1 MKEKYSLKIA
11 FKEIIRPRLKV
22 LAVGLVLIFIS
33 KGASFVA
40 PTAVKQM
47 MDEVIPNGDI
57 QLLTNL
63 IVFVL
68 AALIIQAI
76 TSFLLTKLVSIQAQY
91 VISELR
97 IQVQQKLLEL
107 PIHFFKENQSGALVS
122 RVMNDVE
129 GVRYLIGTGLVQL
142 IGAIFTA
149 IVAFSLLVSI
159 NIKLTLGCIIPMLIV
174 GLISKKAFSKVRPIY
189 KERRKIEANVSGRL
203 TESIS
208 GIRVIKGFNAE
219 SYEKSIFEK
228 GVQSLFGNIRKS
240 MTFMAIIQSSSSII
254 IGIVTTTIMGVGG
267 FLIMNEELSIG
278 EFLQFTF
285 LLGLMLTPII
295 QLTAIGSEI
304 TEAFAGLERT
314 KELMETPSEEDL
326 QKGKKVLTDIE
337 GHLRFKQVDFSY
349 EKDRPTLKN
358 INFEVPPGKVTAL
371 VGSSGS
377 GKSTIFALAAGFIT
391 ADKGEVSID
400 GLDLNYLDL
409 NAYRKYLG
417 VVLQDE
423 FLFDGSIE
431 DNIKFANPN
440 CSDAEFTNAI
450 KVAYVDEFTN
460 ELSEGVQTKIGE
472 RGVKLSGG
480 QQQRIAIARAILANP
495 KILLLDEATS
505 NLDSLSEH
513 FIQEG
518 LKKLTS
524 GRTTLVIAHR
534 LSTIKDAHQIL
545 VVDQG
550 EIVERGTHEELL
562 AQDGKYTEL
571 YTKQAKI

>member
-1 MKEKYSLKIA
+1 MKKKYSLKIA

-47 MDEVIPNGDI
+47 MDEVIPNDDI

-68 AALIIQAI
+68 AALIIQAV

-142 IGAIFTA
+142 IGAIFTS
-149 IVAFSLLVSI
+149 IVAFSLLVSV
-159 NIKLTLGCIIPMLIV
+159 NIKLTLGCIIPMLVV
-174 GLISKKAFSKVRPIY
+174 GLISKKAFSKVRPVY
-189 KERRKIEANVSGRL
+189 KERRKIEASVSGRL
-203 TESIS
+203 NESIS

-219 SYEKSIFEK
+219 SFEKSIFEK

-285 LLGLMLTPII
+285 LLGLMLSPII

-326 QKGKKVLTDIE
+326 QKGKKILTDIE
-337 GHLRFKQVDFSY
+337 GHLRFKQVNFSY
-349 EKDRPTLKN
+349 EKDSPTLKN
-358 INFEVPPGKVTAL
+358 INFEVPPGKITAL

-391 ADKGEVSID
+391 ADQGEVSID
-400 GLDLNYLDL
+400 GVDLNYLDL
-409 NAYRKYLG
+409 SAYRKNLG

-440 CSDAEFTNAI
+440 CSDEMFENAI
-450 KVAYVDEFTN
+450 KVAHVDEFTN
-460 ELSEGVQTKIGE
+460 ELKEGVQTKIGE

-550 EIVERGTHEELL
+550 EIAERGTHEELL
-562 AQDGKYTEL
+562 AQDGKYKEL

>member
-219 SYEKSIFEK
+219 SYEKAIFEK

-326 QKGKKVLTDIE
+326 QKG
-337 GHLRFKQVDFSY
+337 
-349 EKDRPTLKN
+349 
-358 INFEVPPGKVTAL
+358 
-371 VGSSGS
+371 
-377 GKSTIFALAAGFIT
+377 
-391 ADKGEVSID
+391 ID
-400 GLDLNYLDL
+400 
-409 NAYRKYLG
+409 
-417 VVLQDE
+417 
-423 FLFDGSIE
+423 
-431 DNIKFANPN
+431 
-440 CSDAEFTNAI
+440 
-450 KVAYVDEFTN
+450 
-460 ELSEGVQTKIGE
+460 
-472 RGVKLSGG
+472 
-480 QQQRIAIARAILANP
+480 AIANIL
-495 KILLLDEATS
+495 K
-505 NLDSLSEH
+505 
-513 FIQEG
+513 
-518 LKKLTS
+518 
-524 GRTTLVIAHR
+524 
-534 LSTIKDAHQIL
+534 
-545 VVDQG
+545 
-550 EIVERGTHEELL
+550 
-562 AQDGKYTEL
+562 
-571 YTKQAKI
+571 

>member
-1 MKEKYSLKIA
+1 MKKKYSLKIA

-40 PTAVKQM
+40 PTAIKQM
-47 MDEVIPNGDI
+47 MDEVIPNNDI

-68 AALIIQAI
+68 GALIIQAV

-142 IGAIFTA
+142 IGAIFTS
-149 IVAFSLLVSI
+149 IVAFSLLVSV
-159 NIKLTLGCIIPMLIV
+159 NIKLTLGCIIPMLVV
-174 GLISKKAFSKVRPIY
+174 GLISKKAFSKVRPVY
-189 KERRKIEANVSGRL
+189 KERRKIEASVSGRL
-203 TESIS
+203 NESIS

-219 SYEKSIFEK
+219 SFEKSIFEK

-285 LLGLMLTPII
+285 LLGLMLSPII

-337 GHLRFKQVDFSY
+337 GHLRFKQVNFSY

-391 ADKGEVSID
+391 ADQGEVSID
-400 GLDLNYLDL
+400 GVDLNYLDL
-409 NAYRKYLG
+409 SAYRKNLG

-440 CSDAEFTNAI
+440 CSDEKFINAI
-450 KVAYVDEFTN
+450 KVAHVDEFTN
-460 ELSEGVQTKIGE
+460 ELKEGVQTKIGE

-550 EIVERGTHEELL
+550 EIAERGTHEELL
-562 AQDGKYTEL
+562 AQDGKYKEL

>member
-40 PTAVKQM
+40 PTAIKQM

-68 AALIIQAI
+68 AALIIQAV

-142 IGAIFTA
+142 IGAIFTS
-149 IVAFSLLVSI
+149 IVAFSLLVSV
-159 NIKLTLGCIIPMLIV
+159 NIKLTLGCIIPMLVV
-174 GLISKKAFSKVRPIY
+174 GLISKKAFSKVRPVY
-189 KERRKIEANVSGRL
+189 KERRKIEASVSGRL
-203 TESIS
+203 NESIS

-219 SYEKSIFEK
+219 SFEKSIFEK

-267 FLIMNEELSIG
+267 FLIMNDELSIG

-285 LLGLMLTPII
+285 LLGLMLSPII

-337 GHLRFKQVDFSY
+337 GHLRFKQVNFSY

-391 ADKGEVSID
+391 ADQGEVSID
-400 GLDLNYLDL
+400 GVDLNYLDL
-409 NAYRKYLG
+409 SAYRKNLG

-440 CSDAEFTNAI
+440 CSDEKFKNAI
-450 KVAYVDEFTN
+450 KVAHVDEFTN
-460 ELSEGVQTKIGE
+460 ELNEGVQTKIGE

-550 EIVERGTHEELL
+550 EIAERGTHEELL
-562 AQDGKYTEL
+562 AQDGKYKEL

>member
-1 MKEKYSLKIA
+1 MKKKYSLKIA

-40 PTAVKQM
+40 PTAIKQM
-47 MDEVIPNGDI
+47 MDEVIPNNDI

-68 AALIIQAI
+68 GALIIQAV

-142 IGAIFTA
+142 IGAIFTS
-149 IVAFSLLVSI
+149 IVAFSLLVSV
-159 NIKLTLGCIIPMLIV
+159 NIKLTLGCIIPMLVV
-174 GLISKKAFSKVRPIY
+174 GLISKKAFSKVRPVY
-189 KERRKIEANVSGRL
+189 KERRKIEASVSGRL
-203 TESIS
+203 NESIS

-219 SYEKSIFEK
+219 SFEKSIFEK

-285 LLGLMLTPII
+285 LLGLMLSPII

-337 GHLRFKQVDFSY
+337 GHLRFKQVNFSY

-391 ADKGEVSID
+391 ADQGEVSID
-400 GLDLNYLDL
+400 GVDLNYLDL
-409 NAYRKYLG
+409 SAYRKNLG

-440 CSDAEFTNAI
+440 CSDEKFKNAI
-450 KVAYVDEFTN
+450 KVAHVDEFTN
-460 ELSEGVQTKIGE
+460 ELKEGVQTKIGE

-550 EIVERGTHEELL
+550 EIAERGTHEELL
-562 AQDGKYTEL
+562 AQDGKYKEL

>member
-1 MKEKYSLKIA
+1 MKKKYSLKIA
-11 FKEIIRPRLKV
+11 FKEIIRPRLKA

-33 KGASFVA
+33 KGSSFVA

-47 MDEVIPNGDI
+47 MDEVIPNDDI

-142 IGAIFTA
+142 IGAIFTS
-149 IVAFSLLVSI
+149 IVAFSLLVSV
-159 NIKLTLGCIIPMLIV
+159 NIKLTLGCIIPMLVV
-174 GLISKKAFSKVRPIY
+174 GLISKKAFSKVRPVY
-189 KERRKIEANVSGRL
+189 KERRKIEASVSGRL
-203 TESIS
+203 NESIS

-219 SYEKSIFEK
+219 SFEKSIFEK

-285 LLGLMLTPII
+285 LLGLMLSPII

-337 GHLRFKQVDFSY
+337 GHLRFKQVNFSY

-391 ADKGEVSID
+391 ADQGEVSID
-400 GLDLNYLDL
+400 GVDLNYLDL
-409 NAYRKYLG
+409 SAYRKNLG

-440 CSDAEFTNAI
+440 CSDEKFENAI
-450 KVAYVDEFTN
+450 KVAHVDEFTN
-460 ELSEGVQTKIGE
+460 ELKEGVQTKIGE

-550 EIVERGTHEELL
+550 EIAERGTHEELL
-562 AQDGKYTEL
+562 AQDGKYKEL

>member
-1 MKEKYSLKIA
+1 MKKKYSLKIA

-40 PTAVKQM
+40 PTAIKQM
-47 MDEVIPNGDI
+47 MDEVIPNNDI

-68 AALIIQAI
+68 GALIIQAV

-142 IGAIFTA
+142 IGAIFTS
-149 IVAFSLLVSI
+149 IVAFSLLVSV
-159 NIKLTLGCIIPMLIV
+159 NIKLTLGCIIPMLVV
-174 GLISKKAFSKVRPIY
+174 GLISKKAFSKVRPVY
-189 KERRKIEANVSGRL
+189 KERRKIEASVSGRL
-203 TESIS
+203 NESIS

-219 SYEKSIFEK
+219 SFEKSIFEK

-285 LLGLMLTPII
+285 LLGLMLSPII

-337 GHLRFKQVDFSY
+337 GHLRFKQVNFSY

-391 ADKGEVSID
+391 ADQGEVSID
-400 GLDLNYLDL
+400 GVDLNYLDL
-409 NAYRKYLG
+409 SAYRKNLG

-440 CSDAEFTNAI
+440 CRDEKFKNAI
-450 KVAYVDEFTN
+450 KVAHVDEFTN
-460 ELSEGVQTKIGE
+460 ELKEGVQTKIGE

-550 EIVERGTHEELL
+550 EIAERGTHEELL
-562 AQDGKYTEL
+562 AQDGKYKEL